1 MVVNF
6 IQLQERKMDS
16 LKVLDSLK
24 VSGISTGLGLVYYT
38 DIISGILMCLM
49 FSINIYYIWLKTKKI
64 KDI

>member
-6 IQLQERKMDS
+6 IQLQEGKMDS

>member
-1 MVVNF
+1 
-6 IQLQERKMDS
+6 MDS